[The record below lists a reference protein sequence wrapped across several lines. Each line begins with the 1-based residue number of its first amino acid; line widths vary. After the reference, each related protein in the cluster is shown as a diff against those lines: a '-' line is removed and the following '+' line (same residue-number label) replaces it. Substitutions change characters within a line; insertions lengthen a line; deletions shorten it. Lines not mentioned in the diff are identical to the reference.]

1 MCVYVCAHVCT
12 CVHVCMCACVYLH
25 PWIHICSAFYVYTLS
40 VYPCRMLYLISLF
53 LVHVLDIGRRVC
65 VCVCVCACVC
75 VCVCVR
81 VRVRVRVRV
90 CVRAYV
96 HMSDE
101 QNDSTCVQVYNI
113 LACVHNKARLDIWL
127 PAYILVLF

>member
-1 MCVYVCAHVCT
+1 MCVHMCAR
-12 CVHVCMCACVYLH
+12 VCMCVPASVDSYLFRFLCIHSFCVSLSYVVSHLPFPSACVGH
-25 PWIHICSAFYVYTLS
+25 WTP
-40 VYPCRMLYLISLF
+40 
-53 LVHVLDIGRRVC
+53 
-65 VCVCVCACVC
+65 CVCACVC
-75 VCVCVR
+75 MCVCACACACVC
-81 VRVRVRVRV
+81 VRV